1 MTSTQPILGLLV
13 AFASGVGA
21 WMVTGR
27 VLRHLRRRAIL
38 DMPNERSS
46 HTVPTPRGGGWG
58 ILAGVVPAWLVL
70 GLAGGHATAL
80 AALPGCVLVA
90 AVSWR
95 DDRGGLGPAV
105 RLAAQFAAAGL
116 GVWMLPPDALAL
128 QGLVP
133 AWADRVL
140 TAVAW
145 VWFMNLY
152 NFMDGIDGIAGSE
165 AASVGVGIAL
175 VVWAAGLPD
184 GDAWLALSLAA
195 AAAGFLAWNWHP
207 ARVFMGDVGSVP
219 LGYLLGWLLLG
230 LAVRGQWA
238 AALLLPLFFVA
249 DATLTLAR
257 RAVAGKPV
265 WQAHREHAYQR
276 AVQRGLRHDAVV
288 ARVLGLNG
296 VLLILATVA
305 TAGPAAAVAASAAG
319 LAITLAALRLL
330 AGPGVGRTSME
341 KAGVPPSG

>member
-13 AFASGVGA
+13 VLASGAGA
-21 WMVTGR
+21 WAVTGR

-58 ILAGVVPAWLVL
+58 ILAGIVPAWLVL
-70 GLAGGHATAL
+70 GVAGGDTTAL
-80 AALPGCVLVA
+80 AALPGCLVVA
-90 AVSWR
+90 AVSWL

-116 GVWMLPPDALAL
+116 GMWMLPPDALAL

-133 AWADRVL
+133 VWVDRVL
-140 TAVAW
+140 AAVAW

-152 NFMDGIDGIAGSE
+152 NFMDGIDGIAGSQ
-165 AASVGVGIAL
+165 AASVGAGIAL
-175 VVWAAGLPD
+175 VVWTAGLPD
-184 GDAWLALSLAA
+184 GNAWPALSLAA
-195 AAAGFLAWNWHP
+195 AAAGFLVWNWHP

-230 LAVRGQWA
+230 LAVHGQWA

-249 DATLTLAR
+249 DATTTLVR
-257 RAVAGKPV
+257 RAAAGKPV
-265 WQAHREHAYQR
+265 WLAHREHAYQK
-276 AVQRGLRHDAVV
+276 AVQRGLRHDTVV
-288 ARVLGLNG
+288 VRMLGLNG
-296 VLLILATVA
+296 VLLILAAVA
-305 TAGPAAAVAASAAG
+305 TAGPAAAVAAAAAG

-330 AGPGVGRTSME
+330 AGPGMGRTSAE
-341 KAGVPPSG
+341 EAGAPPSG